1 MTSACFIM
9 IVSHFTE
16 HSMDS
21 LMNIRPRMAFA
32 LAFALALLA
41 CGTAIWAQP
50 ALTSPPPKTPPE
62 EPAIESLIGENA
74 RFGGY
79 GGPVVKFSPVKGTL
93 GTWVGGYG
101 GMVVNGT
108 LFIGGFGYGLS
119 SDIAADQT
127 IAPQQSLAVGYG
139 GVMLEYIG
147 NSDKLLHYG
156 IQLGIG
162 WGGAGYV
169 YRNFDNFGRNNWRNF
184 SSDAFFV
191 LEPGA
196 YAELNIAKWFRI
208 GVGASYRYVNGVELQ
223 GLSNGDLSGIS
234 GNLLFKF
241 GSF

>member
-1 MTSACFIM
+1 
-9 IVSHFTE
+9 
-16 HSMDS
+16 
-21 LMNIRPRMAFA
+21 MNIRPRMAFA

-108 LFIGGFGYGLS
+108 LFIGGFGYGLI
-119 SDIAADQT
+119 SDIAADQTIALQQSLATIALQQSLAT

-169 YRNFDNFGRNNWRNF
+169 DRNFDNFGRIGRNNLRNF

-223 GLSNGDLSGIS
+223 GLSNDDLSGIS